1 MTIPAETAEPRPP
14 KAAPSRPAEDD
25 ERYRRALLA
34 ALRVAHA
41 RVKLCL
47 LEIEDIGA
55 ELKAGRLTPAEAMR
69 LCVTSRIESLFPRES
84 DGA

>member
-1 MTIPAETAEPRPP
+1 MTQTAELRPP
-14 KAAPSRPAEDD
+14 QAAASRPAEDD

-41 RVKLCL
+41 RAKRVL

-55 ELKAGRLTPAEAMR
+55 ELKEGRLSPQEAMR
-69 LCVTSRIESLFPRES
+69 LCLYWRIESLFPRES
-84 DGA
+84 DSG